1 MLRQEQDLEYQ
12 AALRADQEKERLT
25 EEHAT
30 QDQEQQ
36 QNEEKRASKLAEMK
50 AALPEGTEP
59 SLSRNSLHCHAQ
71 SPWKEALH
79 V

>member
-1 MLRQEQDLEYQ
+1 LLRQEQDLEYQ

-25 EEHAT
+25 EEHAR

-36 QNEEKRASKLAEMK
+36 QNEEKRVSKLAEMK
-50 AALPEGTEP
+50 AALPEGNEP
-59 SLSRNSLHCHAQ
+59 
-71 SPWKEALH
+71 